1 MVVKDVTDVGTRG
14 GTGHVATLRQWN
26 ENRHAIVNAAFAVS
40 FASPPT
46 PQTIRE
52 LRALHS
58 KLSKAYPRKRETTGR
73 LIGIQADAGDAE
85 ELHTEVG
92 EPILAGIT
100 FDSLQA
106 DGQVERSITLKDA
119 KLSITRGDYEGWDK
133 TWGEVREIFEL
144 MLPVLLQRSDIIAF
158 HLQYNDRFV
167 WEGDRTAFRAEMLF
181 RNGSQMLVPNIFET
195 HDLWHSYHGYF
206 EYPDQPHKHQ
216 LLNVAEV
223 QVIPSEN
230 VGLDPDLGLVAD
242 IRLNHQTSHGVE
254 RAGGR
259 AKPIKTVDEGLG
271 TGGGTGLI
279 DTYMNEM
286 HEMDKWLLARLIN
299 DDMCAKIGLESPE

>member
-1 MVVKDVTDVGTRG
+1 M
-14 GTGHVATLRQWN
+14 ATVRQWN
-26 ENRHAIVNAAFAVS
+26 ENGHAIVHAAFAVS

-52 LRALHS
+52 LLALYS
-58 KLSKAYPRKRETTGR
+58 KLSKAYPRRRETTGH
-73 LIGIQADAGDAE
+73 LIGIQAGAVEAE
-85 ELHTEVG
+85 EHRTEVG
-92 EPILAGIT
+92 EPILAGFT
-100 FDSLQA
+100 FDSLRA
-106 DGQVERSITLKDA
+106 NGQVERSITLNDT
-119 KLSITRGDYEGWDK
+119 KLSITRGDYESWEK
-133 TWGEVREIFEL
+133 TWGEVRDIFKL
-144 MLPVLLQRSDIIAF
+144 MLPVLLQRSDVITF
-158 HLQYNDRFV
+158 HLQYNDRFI
-167 WEGDRTAFRAEMLF
+167 WEGDRTAFRAEMIF
-181 RNGSQMLVPNIFET
+181 RKGNQMLVPNIFEA

-223 QVIPSEN
+223 QLIPSKN

-259 AKPIKTVDEGLG
+259 AKPIKTVEEGLG

-286 HEMDKWLLARLIN
+286 HEKDKWLLANLLN
-299 DDMCAKIGLESPE
+299 DDMCGKIRLESPE